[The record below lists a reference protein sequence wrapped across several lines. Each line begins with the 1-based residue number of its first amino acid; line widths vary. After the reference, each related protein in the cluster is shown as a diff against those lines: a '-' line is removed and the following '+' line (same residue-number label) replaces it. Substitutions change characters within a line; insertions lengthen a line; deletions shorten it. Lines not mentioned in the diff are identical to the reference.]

1 MRSTVPGSS
10 SCRVCIHIFFS
21 VPYSKTTM
29 KFKIIPLL
37 LSSSLAFGQ
46 NEAQTKKAEELDPI
60 VVESSPLLPSVT
72 ESSQAWSVLSG
83 DKLQKSKGATIA
95 ETLSETP
102 GVSQTGFGPAANR
115 TIIRG
120 LDKFRVRILQ
130 NGIDTFDV
138 SAQSEDHALPI
149 DPLLI
154 DRIEVLRGASAL
166 LHGGSAIGGV
176 VNVIDR
182 SIPTSPFGAQGA
194 SLLSSYN
201 SANEAWNYGAKAF
214 GSSGKLNFQINGS
227 RRDYNDYDTPSFK
240 TEDHHTGQESGP
252 FTTVKNSHG
261 VNSSIGFGG
270 SYMLDSGYA
279 GLSFSRYDND

>member
-1 MRSTVPGSS
+1 
-10 SCRVCIHIFFS
+10 
-21 VPYSKTTM
+21 M

-120 LDKFRVRILQ
+120 LDKFRVRIL
-130 NGIDTFDV
+130 
-138 SAQSEDHALPI
+138 
-149 DPLLI
+149 
-154 DRIEVLRGASAL
+154 
-166 LHGGSAIGGV
+166 
-176 VNVIDR
+176 
-182 SIPTSPFGAQGA
+182 
-194 SLLSSYN
+194 
-201 SANEAWNYGAKAF
+201 
-214 GSSGKLNFQINGS
+214 
-227 RRDYNDYDTPSFK
+227 
-240 TEDHHTGQESGP
+240 
-252 FTTVKNSHG
+252 
-261 VNSSIGFGG
+261 
-270 SYMLDSGYA
+270 
-279 GLSFSRYDND
+279 